1 MPEEQIQLFIND
13 REVRALKGA
22 MLIEV
27 ADQHDI
33 RIPRFCY
40 HKKLSVAAN
49 CRMCMVEVE
58 KAPKALPAC
67 ATPVAEGMRVYTHSP
82 AALDAQKSTM
92 EFLLI
97 NHPLDC
103 PVCDQGGECEL
114 QDTAMGYGEDV
125 SRYTERK
132 RVVADKDLGPL
143 VSTDMTRCIH
153 CTRCVRFGTEVA
165 GIREL
170 GATGRGEFM
179 EIGTYVERSL
189 ASELSGNVIDVCP
202 VGALNAK
209 PSRMRARSWE
219 MLQCA
224 GLAPHDG
231 VGSNIYMHVLRNTV
245 VRVVPRENDELNETW
260 ISDRDRFSYE
270 GLHTPDRATEP
281 LVRGAHKFETSSWS
295 ASLKQVAQRIGQFRP
310 EEVGVMAAPH
320 STLEELYLLQKL
332 FRSLGIQNIDHRV
345 RQADFTDQ
353 EYMPLF
359 PNLGQSIESVEQND
373 AVFLI
378 GCDIRQE
385 QPMLAHRMRKAS
397 ARGCQVVAL
406 NSRELDFLFAAQV
419 TWNQAPQAWLSA
431 LAEIVK
437 CISDNDLEDLPHELK
452 EIVNQASPST
462 YARHIFE
469 LLNQAGTPGV
479 FLGAML
485 EAHPQASA
493 LRALGAFLARHT
505 HANFGI
511 LPQAGNTA
519 GAWLSGM
526 LPHRL
531 AGGGPNPDAG
541 LNVAE
546 MLAGSCKAF
555 VLFNLE
561 PEFDFASAPDTLE
574 AMQEAEFVVVFTPYV
589 SESMRSYAD
598 VVLPIA
604 TFAETRGTYVNA
616 EGRWQTTDKAIG
628 PPGQARPAWRILRVL
643 ADHFGLDGFTHE
655 SCQQVLDEIKA
666 ETGEAFGFEGRLHE
680 SKAVNVQA
688 APEGMYRISATPM
701 YAIDNIVRRA
711 DSLQQTPYERS
722 PSVAMCERQA
732 GELGV
737 LDEDEVRIVQDGRT
751 KVLKLDIDPALPMN
765 CVWVQKSARQS
776 DVLGDAIAPV
786 EIQRLDHD

>member
-13 REVRALKGA
+13 REVHASKGA

-132 RVVADKDLGPL
+132 RVVADKELGPL

-153 CTRCVRFGTEVA
+153 CTRCVRFGSEVA

-179 EIGTYVERSL
+179 EIGTYVQRSL
-189 ASELSGNVIDVCP
+189 TSELSGNVIDVCP

-224 GLAPHDG
+224 GLSPHDAM
-231 VGSNIYMHVLRNTV
+231 GSNIYMHVLRNTV

-260 ISDRDRFSYE
+260 IADRDRFSYE
-270 GLHTPDRATEP
+270 GLHTPDRATQP
-281 LVRGAHKFETSSWS
+281 LVRTARGWESSSWQ
-295 ASLKQVAQRIGQFRP
+295 ASLDVLARKIKQFSP
-310 EEVGVMAAPH
+310 EEVGVMAAAH
-320 STLEELYLLQKL
+320 SSLEEQYLLQKL
-332 FRSLGIQNIDHRV
+332 FRCLGIQNIDHRV

-359 PNLGQSIESVEQND
+359 PNLGQSIESLEHNN

-378 GCDIRQE
+378 GCDIRLE
-385 QPMLAHRMRKAS
+385 QPMLAHRIRKAS

-406 NSRELDFLFAAQV
+406 NSRDFDFLFAAQV
-419 TWNQAPQAWLSA
+419 NWNQAPQAWLQA
-431 LAEIVK
+431 LSEIVK
-437 CISDNDLEDLPHELK
+437 CIPDNELRDLPHELK
-452 EIVNQASPST
+452 EIVEQASPSM

-469 LLNQAGTPGV
+469 LLSQAGTCSV

-485 EAHPQASA
+485 DSHPQASA
-493 LRALGAFLARHT
+493 LRALAAVLARHT
-505 HANFGI
+505 HANFGL

-519 GAWLSGM
+519 GAWLCGL

-531 AGGGPNPDAG
+531 AGGVPNPDAG
-541 LNVAE
+541 LDTTA
-546 MLAGSCKAF
+546 MLAGPCKAF

-561 PEFDFASAPDTLE
+561 PEFDFANAPSALE
-574 AMQEAEFVVVFTPYV
+574 AMQEADFVVVFTPYV

-604 TFAETRGTYVNA
+604 TFAEMRGTYVNA
-616 EGRWQTTDKAIG
+616 EGRWQTADKAIN

-643 ADHFGLDGFTHE
+643 ADHLGLEGFTHE
-655 SCQQVLDEIKA
+655 SSQQVLEEIKVQ
-666 ETGEAFGFEGRLHE
+666 TGETTGFEGRLHE
-680 SKAVNVQA
+680 SKMVQTQA
-688 APEGMYRISATPM
+688 DPEGIYRVSATPM
-701 YAIDNIVRRA
+701 YAVDNVVRRA
-711 DSLQQTPYERS
+711 NSLQQTPYERS
-722 PSVAMCERQA
+722 PRVAMCEQLAR
-732 GELGV
+732 ELGV
-737 LDEDEVRIVQDGRT
+737 LEEDEVRIVQDGRA
-751 KVLKLDIDPALPMN
+751 KVLKLELDPALPMN
-765 CVWVQKSARQS
+765 CVWVQKSSRQV
-776 DVLGDAIAPV
+776 DELGNAIAPV

>member
-1 MPEEQIQLFIND
+1 MPEEQVQLFIND
-13 REVRALKGA
+13 REVHASKGA

-189 ASELSGNVIDVCP
+189 TSELSGNVIDVCP

-219 MLQCA
+219 MLQYA
-224 GLAPHDG
+224 GLSPHDG
-231 VGSNIYMHVLRNTV
+231 MGSNIYMHVLRNTV
-245 VRVVPRENDELNETW
+245 VRVVPRENDGLNETW
-260 ISDRDRFSYE
+260 IADRDRFSYE
-270 GLHTPDRATEP
+270 GLHSSDRAVEP
-281 LVRGAHKFETSSWS
+281 QVRAAHGWESGSWP
-295 ASLKQVAQRIGQFRP
+295 ASLELLARKIKQFSP

-332 FRSLGIQNIDHRV
+332 SRCLGIQNIDHRV

-359 PNLGQSIESVEQND
+359 PSLGQSIESLEHND

-378 GCDIRQE
+378 GCDIRLE
-385 QPMLAHRMRKAS
+385 QPMLAHRIRKAS
-397 ARGCQVVAL
+397 ARGCQVMAL
-406 NSRELDFLFAAQV
+406 NSRDFDFLFAAQL
-419 TWNQAPQAWLSA
+419 TWNQAPQTWLQA

-437 CISDNDLEDLPHELK
+437 CIPDNELKALPHELK
-452 EIVNQASPST
+452 EIVEQASPST

-469 LLNQAGTPGV
+469 LLNQAGTSSV

-485 EAHPQASA
+485 DAHPQASA
-493 LRALGAFLARHT
+493 LRALAAVLARHT
-505 HANFGI
+505 RANFGI

-519 GAWLSGM
+519 GAWLCGM

-531 AGGGPNPDAG
+531 AGGIPNPDAG
-541 LNVAE
+541 LDAAG
-546 MLAGSCKAF
+546 MLAAPCKAF

-561 PEFDFASAPDTLE
+561 PEFDFASAPGARK

-598 VVLPIA
+598 AILPIA

-616 EGRWQTTDKAIG
+616 EGRWQTADKAIN

-643 ADHFGLDGFTHE
+643 ADHLGLEGFTHE
-655 SCQQVLDEIKA
+655 SSQQVLEEIKA
-666 ETGEAFGFEGRLHE
+666 QTGQATGFEGRLHE
-680 SKAVNVQA
+680 SKAVRTQTTLQ
-688 APEGMYRISATPM
+688 GMYRVSTTPI
-701 YAIDNIVRRA
+701 YAVDNVVRRA
-711 DSLQQTPYERS
+711 SSLQQTPYEC
-722 PSVAMCERQA
+722 PPGVAMCEQQA
-732 GELGV
+732 RELGV
-737 LDEDEVRIVQDGRT
+737 LDEDEVRIVQDGRAE
-751 KVLKLDIDPALPMN
+751 VLKLELDPALPMN
-765 CVWVQKSARQS
+765 CVWVHKSAQQA
-776 DVLGDAIAPV
+776 DDLGDAIAPV

>member
-1 MPEEQIQLFIND
+1 MPEDQIQLFIND
-13 REVRALKGA
+13 REVHASKGA

-132 RVVADKDLGPL
+132 RVVADKELGPL

-153 CTRCVRFGTEVA
+153 CTRCVRFGSEVA

-189 ASELSGNVIDVCP
+189 TSELSGNVIDVCP

-224 GLAPHDG
+224 GLSPHDG

-245 VRVVPRENDELNETW
+245 VRVVPRENDALNETW
-260 ISDRDRFSYE
+260 IADRDRFSYE

-281 LVRGAHKFETSSWS
+281 LVRGAHGWESTSWS
-295 ASLKQVAQRIGQFRP
+295 ASLELLARKIKQFSPR
-310 EEVGVMAAPH
+310 EVGVVAAPH

-332 FRSLGIQNIDHRV
+332 FRGLGVQNIDHRV

-359 PNLGQSIESVEQND
+359 PNLGQSIESLEHND

-378 GCDIRQE
+378 GCDIRLE
-385 QPMLAHRMRKAS
+385 QPMLAHRIRKAS
-397 ARGCQVVAL
+397 ARGCQVIAL
-406 NSRELDFLFAAQV
+406 NSRDFDFLFAAQV
-419 TWNQAPQAWLSA
+419 TWNQAPQTWLQA

-437 CISDNDLEDLPHELK
+437 CIPDNELRDLPHDLK
-452 EIVNQASPST
+452 EIVAQASPSL

-469 LLNQAGTPGV
+469 LLNQAGRGSV
-479 FLGAML
+479 FMGAMAD
-485 EAHPQASA
+485 AHPQASA
-493 LRALGAFLARHT
+493 LRALTAVLARYT
-505 HANFGI
+505 RANFGI
-511 LPQAGNTA
+511 LPQAGNSA
-519 GAWLSGM
+519 GAWLCGM

-531 AGGGPNPDAG
+531 AGGAPNPQAG
-541 LNVAE
+541 LDAAG
-546 MLAGSCKAF
+546 MLAGSCKAL

-561 PEFDFASAPDTLE
+561 PEFDFASAPRALK
-574 AMQEAEFVVVFTPYV
+574 AMQEAEFVVIFTPYV

-598 VVLPIA
+598 AILPIA

-616 EGRWQTTDKAIG
+616 EGRWQTADKVIS

-643 ADHFGLDGFTHE
+643 AGHFSLEGFTHE

-666 ETGEAFGFEGRLHE
+666 RTGETAGFEGRLHE
-680 SKAVNVQA
+680 SKAVHA
-688 APEGMYRISATPM
+688 RATPEGIYRVSATPI
-701 YAIDNIVRRA
+701 YAVDNIVRRA
-711 DSLQQTPYERS
+711 DSLQQTPYERP
-722 PSVAMCERQA
+722 PSVAMCEQQA
-732 GELGV
+732 RELGV
-737 LDEDEVRIVQDGRT
+737 LDEEEVRIVQDGRA
-751 KVLKLDIDPALPMN
+751 KVLKLELDPALPMN
-765 CVWVQKSARQS
+765 CVWVQKSARHV
-776 DVLGDAIAPV
+776 DELGDAIAPV
-786 EIQRLDHD
+786 EIQGLDHD